1 MLEDM
6 LNRTLT
12 REYLDVLKVLLY
24 GGAENGSGAV
34 NMEEEGQDVKQQ
46 YDVIS
51 ELGMR
56 VLAFD
61 ATSQPI
67 LLCLLRYIS
76 LILIAYSLLFILY

>member
-12 REYLDVLKVLLY
+12 REYLDVLKVVLY
-24 GGAENGSGAV
+24 GGTETGNGAG
-34 NMEEEGQDVKQQ
+34 NMEEEGQDVKPQS
-46 YDVIS
+46 DVIS

-61 ATSQPI
+61 PTSQPI
-67 LLCLLRYIS
+67 VLCLLRYTVLYID
-76 LILIAYSLLFILY
+76 YFI